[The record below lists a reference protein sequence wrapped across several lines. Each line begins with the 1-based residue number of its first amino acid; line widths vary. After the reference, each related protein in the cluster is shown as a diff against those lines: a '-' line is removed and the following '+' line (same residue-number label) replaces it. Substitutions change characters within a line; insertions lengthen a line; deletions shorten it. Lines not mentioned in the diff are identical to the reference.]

1 MWSSP
6 YFQRRCQ
13 REVTQSS
20 ITLCTFVEAVFL
32 NDFQINEDGGAVML
46 TERRTGRVNLSKK
59 ADDEI
64 SGNLIPR
71 INRSYVE
78 RALTP
83 LDGVGYA
90 GSNLYCFF
98 MIGWYHSVRTPSG
111 SPTGCLYRT
120 VFDYTY
126 MHIFNWWVQENYFT
140 RPIRH
145 PAEKK
150 VFSCWGCLYRC

>member
-1 MWSSP
+1 M
-6 YFQRRCQ
+6 
-13 REVTQSS
+13 TQSS

-32 NDFQINEDGGAVML
+32 NDFQINEDGGAV
-46 TERRTGRVNLSKK
+46 RTGRVNLSKK

-83 LDGVGYA
+83 LDGVAYA

-98 MIGWYHSVRTPSG
+98 MV
-111 SPTGCLYRT
+111 
-120 VFDYTY
+120 
-126 MHIFNWWVQENYFT
+126 
-140 RPIRH
+140 
-145 PAEKK
+145 
-150 VFSCWGCLYRC
+150 